1 MARSADDVVAI
12 TAVLSRYSMAM
23 DLRRWELM
31 DEVFTADGEL
41 FFNELRLQPSARG
54 VALIRASIECC
65 SYTHHSNTT
74 VMVDVDGDRASVVT
88 NVRAWH
94 RGGPNDDKVMEAIGR
109 YYDDFVRTPSG
120 WRIARRHE
128 EIPVMTGDLDIF
140 AQAAITVDSIV
151 AGRAGKTRRSGQA
164 GPIRIGVSVRSVASG
179 RSRGARWPGSVWR
192 TRLLRG
198 RIG

>member
-1 MARSADDVVAI
+1 MAGVADDVVAI
-12 TAVLSRYSMAM
+12 NAVLSRYSMAM

-31 DEVFTADGEL
+31 DDVFTPDGEL
-41 FFNELRLQPSARG
+41 FFNDVRLQPSARG

-74 VMVDVDGDRASVVT
+74 VMVEVDGDRASVVT

-109 YYDDFVRTPSG
+109 YYDDFVRTPAG

-140 AQAAITVDSIV
+140 AEAAVTMDAIV
-151 AGRAGKTRRSGQA
+151 GGIGGQ
-164 GPIRIGVSVRSVASG
+164 
-179 RSRGARWPGSVWR
+179 
-192 TRLLRG
+192 
-198 RIG
+198 